1 MTFQDGEPLMVCRL
15 QDMRGCRR
23 MRRRRGG
30 TGRRGTQRASSKAAT
45 VLSGMTK
52 ALPHGASAAQVPE
65 HNYELAKERNI
76 KVSAGQG
83 FDQAKTP
90 EDKFDYVDNAQE
102 TNWETDKPVKTLAL
116 DKDEAAAA
124 AARVLLARIRSRL
137 AGKAC
142 SGLLALL
149 QAAEFGCT
157 ATLAPWNFPA
167 EQVSGPPGLSNI
179 QHQRRVTFDLDAS
192 TEHDVIPYSEVYGL
206 HPRDFVFDRNFAF
219 VPAEGPFGFVGLPTN
234 DDTDDES
241 EGAVSS
247 DSEAEAAA

>member
-1 MTFQDGEPLMVCRL
+1 MTFQDVEPLMVCSL

-30 TGRRGTQRASSKAAT
+30 TGRRSTHRASSKAAT
-45 VLSGMTK
+45 VLSGIAK
-52 ALPHGASAAQVPE
+52 ALPHGAPAALVPE
-65 HNYELAKERNI
+65 HNHDLAKERN
-76 KVSAGQG
+76 KVSAGQEL
-83 FDQAKTP
+83 DQAKTP
-90 EDKFDYVDNAQE
+90 EEKRDCVDNAQE
-102 TNWETDKPVKTLAL
+102 TKRETEPAVTAPAL

-142 SGLLALL
+142 GGLLALL

-167 EQVSGPPGLSNI
+167 KQLPGPPGLVNT

-206 HPRDFVFDRNFAF
+206 HPRDFVFDRHFAF

-234 DDTDDES
+234 DDTDE
-241 EGAVSS
+241 E
-247 DSEAEAAA
+247 

>member
-1 MTFQDGEPLMVCRL
+1 MTFQDGEPLMVCRV

-30 TGRRGTQRASSKAAT
+30 TGRRGTQRVSSKAAT
-45 VLSGMTK
+45 VLSGITK
-52 ALPHGASAAQVPE
+52 ALPHGAPTKAPE
-65 HNYELAKERNI
+65 HNNEFAQERNI

-90 EDKFDYVDNAQE
+90 EEKFDYVDNARE
-102 TNWETDKPVKTLAL
+102 TKWEADPAETTPAL

-179 QHQRRVTFDLDAS
+179 QHQRRVTFDLEAS

-234 DDTDDES
+234 DDTDEES